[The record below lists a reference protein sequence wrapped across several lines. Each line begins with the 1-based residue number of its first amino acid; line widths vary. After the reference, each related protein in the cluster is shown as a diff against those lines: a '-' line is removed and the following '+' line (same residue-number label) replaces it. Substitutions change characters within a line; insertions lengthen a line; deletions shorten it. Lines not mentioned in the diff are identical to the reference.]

1 MMVVRR
7 YKLLVLSI
15 RDEMYMMTIVKTAL
29 MLYLKVTKTINLV
42 LITGKKKKITN
53 IYTSKSIHLSLQ
65 NLLISINRVRYQL
78 PWKHACSVMY
88 NSL

>member
-1 MMVVRR
+1 MVVRR

-53 IYTSKSIHLSLQ
+53 IYTSKSIHFSLQ

>member
-42 LITGKKKKITN
+42 LITGKKKKKN
-53 IYTSKSIHLSLQ
+53 YQHIH
-65 NLLISINRVRYQL
+65 
-78 PWKHACSVMY
+78 K
-88 NSL
+88 

>member
-1 MMVVRR
+1 MVVRR